1 MRFLRTLVVIAVAG
15 GSLSAQVPES
25 EKVSVTDPDR
35 LERMGFPR
43 DARNVFIWSKADLG
57 NPPAGPHAAALETWG
72 TAAGY
77 TTVPGFALQAE
88 RPEFSTIIRDMS
100 RARCNENTSP
110 NDEVDAQ
117 AIALL
122 PVPEGVRLS
131 QFLYWA
137 YDTDPDLDLTFDVY
151 ETCLAPGAGL
161 PGVTLI
167 AHGFTILSI
176 GPYFGFVSLNDLTA
190 DTRNCSYSVQVTFA
204 PVGEECVAGGLE
216 VQKLQVVW
224 TRQVSPPPATATF
237 NDVPTDHRFFQFVE
251 ALAESGITGGC
262 NAAPPLFCPD
272 DPLTR
277 GQMAAFLA
285 KGLGLQWP

>member
-1 MRFLRTLVVIAVAG
+1 M
-15 GSLSAQVPES
+15 
-25 EKVSVTDPDR
+25 
-35 LERMGFPR
+35 
-43 DARNVFIWSKADLG
+43 
-57 NPPAGPHAAALETWG
+57 
-72 TAAGY
+72 
-77 TTVPGFALQAE
+77 PGFALQAE

-117 AIALL
+117 AIAQL

-176 GPYFGFVSLNDLTA
+176 GPYFGFISLNDLTA

-204 PVGEECVAGGLE
+204 LVGEECVAGGLE

-224 TRQVSPPPATATF
+224 TRQVSPASGGRDVRRRADRPPVLPVRRGPLEVGHHRRLQCRAAALLPRRAADARTDGGVSGERPGPAMAVKE
-237 NDVPTDHRFFQFVE
+237 VP
-251 ALAESGITGGC
+251 
-262 NAAPPLFCPD
+262 
-272 DPLTR
+272 
-277 GQMAAFLA
+277 
-285 KGLGLQWP
+285 